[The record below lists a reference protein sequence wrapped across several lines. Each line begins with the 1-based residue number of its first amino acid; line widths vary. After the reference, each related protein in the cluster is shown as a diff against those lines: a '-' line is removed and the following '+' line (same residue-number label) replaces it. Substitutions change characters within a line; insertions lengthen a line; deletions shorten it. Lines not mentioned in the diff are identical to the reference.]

1 MKSHGKASIAR
12 HLQSYTVRSNQLLRH
27 EKSRARPQ
35 ALFALVNN
43 EVHNARAHMRNELFQ
58 SLDAH
63 HL

>member
-1 MKSHGKASIAR
+1 
-12 HLQSYTVRSNQLLRH
+12 
-27 EKSRARPQ
+27 
-35 ALFALVNN
+35 VNN